1 MSSISYAQ
9 CMPSRFK
16 KDLLSAMADKGDR
29 VALDGMQRVLANIN
43 MADRVSRSDMEI
55 IFKEIGGNAE
65 AISKENLMKII

>member
-1 MSSISYAQ
+1 
-9 CMPSRFK
+9 MPSRFK
-16 KDLLSAMADKGDR
+16 KELLSAMAEKGDR